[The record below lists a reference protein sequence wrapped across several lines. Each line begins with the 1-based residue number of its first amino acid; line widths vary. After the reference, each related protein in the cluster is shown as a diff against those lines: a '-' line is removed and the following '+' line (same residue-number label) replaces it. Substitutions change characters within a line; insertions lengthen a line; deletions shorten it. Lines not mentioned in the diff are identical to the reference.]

1 MCIQGS
7 TVTKLFCE
15 LEEGLKGKAHLM
27 HMKKAHQ
34 YDFQPSLV
42 NFTNRETMGNFMQK
56 KKAFMATRK

>member
-1 MCIQGS
+1 M
-7 TVTKLFCE
+7 TKLFCE

-56 KKAFMATRK
+56 KKLLWPQESSSVSSLP